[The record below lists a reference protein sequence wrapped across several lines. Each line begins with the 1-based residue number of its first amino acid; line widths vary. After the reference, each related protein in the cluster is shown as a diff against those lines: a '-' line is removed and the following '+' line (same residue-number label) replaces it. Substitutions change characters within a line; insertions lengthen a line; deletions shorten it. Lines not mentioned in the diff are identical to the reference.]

1 MRKYGV
7 TPRRSTPLRLN
18 RHPEAPAER
27 DWDSWVRDSTRPIA
41 IDLFCGAGGLSHGLE
56 AAGFRVAL
64 AVDLDKR
71 ALESHAHNLPG
82 PAIHLD
88 LGAAQARDEIVTMF
102 AGVQVDLVAGG
113 PPCQPFSRA
122 GRSKI
127 RSLVDQGTRDP
138 VDLRKELWRAF
149 LDVVERIR
157 PRAVLL
163 ENVPDMALGDD
174 MMVLRTMIDRL
185 EQSGYEADAR
195 IVNAW
200 RHGVPQ
206 HRQRLMLVGI
216 QRGAAFEWPGPVERV
231 TVRDAIK
238 DLPVIDVVPDT
249 PLGADVMDYRP
260 REISDFARKARK
272 ECIGSAAAVVH
283 DHHTRSVREDDFEA
297 FGLMSAGTLY
307 SDLPEE
313 FKRYRDDIFTDKYNR
328 LDWSDLSRTITAH
341 LAKDGYWYIHP
352 DQHRT
357 LTVREAARL
366 QTFPDTFR
374 FAGSRSHQFQQI
386 GNAVPPAL
394 GEIIGSAVLESLR
407 QDEAPRLRVSTQRS
421 TFRERL
427 AAWAEDDRADAPWA
441 YPGDPWPVAVGLLSN
456 ATGLEGWL
464 AADQMLRLVSD
475 PQATRSPEFE
485 QIMQF
490 ARSDRHRSIVQ
501 RIARAVATVTDDPG
515 GWASES
521 WRDAVG
527 LGPAQRRWFDLLTGA
542 SAGVV
547 TSASALRVAVRVSG
561 TAPHRPNSD
570 GRMELAKL
578 IGGDDSAALLNVAM
592 HRLGAVVCKPKH
604 PDCHLCPAIEVC
616 LGSSRYS
623 RRSESSTPGDTR
635 SN

>member
-1 MRKYGV
+1 M
-7 TPRRSTPLRLN
+7 
-18 RHPEAPAER
+18 
-27 DWDSWVRDSTRPIA
+27 RDSTRPIA

-64 AVDLDKR
+64 AVDLDER

-82 PAIHLD
+82 PAVRLD

-102 AGVQVDLVAGG
+102 AGVEVDLIAGG

-127 RSLVDQGTRDP
+127 RSLVDRGTRDP

-163 ENVPDMALGDD
+163 ENVPDMALSDE

-206 HRQRLMLVGI
+206 HRQRLILVGI
-216 QRGAAFEWPGPVERV
+216 QDGAAFEWPGPVERV
-231 TVRDAIK
+231 TVRGAIK
-238 DLPVIDVVPDT
+238 DLPVLDVAPDR
-249 PLGADVMDYRP
+249 PLGAAVMDYRP
-260 REISDFARKARK
+260 REMSDFARKARK
-272 ECIGSAAAVVH
+272 ECIGSTAAVVH
-283 DHHTRSVREDDFEA
+283 DHHTRSVRKDDFEA

-307 SDLPEE
+307 SDLPQE

-394 GEIIGSAVLESLR
+394 GEVIGSAVLDSLR
-407 QDEAPRLRVSTQRS
+407 HDEEPRSRLSTQRS

-427 AAWAEDDRADAPWA
+427 SIWAEDDRADAPWA

-456 ATGLEGWL
+456 ASGLEGWL
-464 AADQMLRLVSD
+464 AADQMIRLVSD
-475 PQATRSPEFE
+475 PQATHLPDFE
-485 QIMQF
+485 QMKQF
-490 ARSDRHRSIVQ
+490 TRSDRHRSIVE
-501 RIARAVATVTDDPG
+501 RIARAAATVADDPD
-515 GWASES
+515 GWASER

-527 LGPAQRRWFDLLTGA
+527 LGPAQGRWFDLLTGA
-542 SAGVV
+542 SAGIV
-547 TSASALRVAVRVSG
+547 TSASALRVAGRVSG
-561 TAPHRPNSD
+561 TDPHRPKSE

-578 IGGDDSAALLNVAM
+578 IGGADPAALLNVAM
-592 HRLGAVVCKPKH
+592 HRLGAVVCKPTD

-616 LGSSRYS
+616 LDSGRYS
-623 RRSESSTPGDTR
+623 QLSESSTAEDTR
-635 SN
+635 SNSDARRRSHAQH